1 MRGETKRDK
10 AAFKN
15 WQQFI
20 DREAKREYVR
30 VGGNPRSVRYKRMV
44 QAIRRR
50 GL

>member
-20 DREAKREYVR
+20 DREAKREYAR
-30 VGGNPRSVRYKRMV
+30 MGGNPRSVAFKRVV
-44 QAIRRR
+44 QAVRKR